1 MHEQAAVGID
11 IARASSWLERNVPG
25 SEAPF
30 VFHQIE
36 GGRSNLTFEV
46 RDAGDRLMVLRRPP
60 LHGVLQSA
68 HDMSREFRV
77 MKALGSTGLP
87 VPRTIALCEDPEVLG
102 APFYVMEFMR
112 GLVLRNP
119 SEIAA
124 HFDVEQRPRLADR
137 LVEALWQLHSLDP
150 DAVGLGGLG
159 RREGY
164 LARQLRR
171 WQGQWEASRT
181 RTVEEVDRAYELL
194 KARLPGES
202 RQAIVHGDYR
212 LDNVAFTPLGEI
224 EAIFDWE
231 LATLGDPLADLG
243 VLLAYWVEPGEDADY
258 LLGLTPTLAPGFP
271 SRRDLAERY
280 AEVSGTDIADISYYL
295 GFARWK
301 LACVVEGIVARYRS
315 GAMGDSVID
324 LEMMEAQTRLLA
336 IGALEA
342 LAV

>member
-1 MHEQAAVGID
+1 MDDQFTEAID
-11 IARASSWLERNVPG
+11 VARASSWLEENVV
-25 SEAPF
+25 EAKGPF
-30 VFHQIE
+30 VICKID

-46 RDAGDRLMVLRRPP
+46 RDAGDRRMVLRRPP

-68 HDMSREFRV
+68 HDMSREYRV
-77 MKALGSTGLP
+77 MKALGPTGLP
-87 VPRTIALCEDPEVLG
+87 VPRTIAHCEDPEVLG
-102 APFYVMEFMR
+102 APFFVMEFMR
-112 GLVLRNP
+112 GLVLRDP
-119 SEIAA
+119 SEVAA
-124 HFDVEQRPRLADR
+124 HFDIRQRPLLADR
-137 LVEALWQLHSLDP
+137 LVEALWHLHSLDP

-194 KARLPGES
+194 AERLPTES
-202 RQAIVHGDYR
+202 RLAIVHGDYR
-212 LDNVAFTPLGEI
+212 VDNVAFTPAGEI

-271 SRRDLAERY
+271 SRSDLAERY
-280 AEVSGTDIADISYYL
+280 AEISGTDVTDISFYL

-315 GAMGDSVID
+315 GAMGDSEID
-324 LEMMEAQTRLLA
+324 LEVMEAQTRLLA
-336 IGALEA
+336 IGALEV
-342 LAV
+342 LGS